1 MVISKD
7 FGAGAATGLVW
18 RHESELTVITTN
30 KVYQLPESCVEESLV
45 VMLEGQV
52 LNKVDD
58 NGYNVLTP
66 LTFELKE
73 TKPSRVKISVGY
85 LKA

>member
-7 FGAGAATGLVW
+7 FSVGAATGLVW
-18 RHESELTVITTN
+18 RHESELTAITMN

-73 TKPSRVKISVGY
+73 TKPTYLQISVGY